1 MYACARK
8 KGNVP
13 GSLFGDTAHP
23 FLPPLQ
29 MFGLATSVSNRPLF
43 SVWRLFNCIV
53 RIVCHSVWLWHQ
65 CHLGRRSIR
74 HHGIW
79 TTGLYLLP
87 VSLKQS
93 LKWSETFTEIHLIDL
108 YGSRPFQNNLKKNF
122 SVLVWKHT
130 NTCCIWLGRPVA
142 RVQSLTGERGVTGWP
157 LALVVH
163 VTPVH
168 WSGNRSRIE
177 LTLGQSGWQSGPL
190 ARIEHLRGNVC
201 VCVCACTWVCV
212 WACWLLTQ
220 RAIQK
225 VGVSVSHHV
234 VFYIH
239 APTVTRVSCNTT
251 NY

>member
-1 MYACARK
+1 MLLNEWNVHSVRAATQLTENCLSVNLWLHSRLSLLQSKCVDDQILEHRNHVNMKKQSSEMYACARK

-108 YGSRPFQNNLKKNF
+108 YGSRPFQNNL
-122 SVLVWKHT
+122 
-130 NTCCIWLGRPVA
+130 
-142 RVQSLTGERGVTGWP
+142 
-157 LALVVH
+157 
-163 VTPVH
+163 
-168 WSGNRSRIE
+168 
-177 LTLGQSGWQSGPL
+177 
-190 ARIEHLRGNVC
+190 
-201 VCVCACTWVCV
+201 
-212 WACWLLTQ
+212 
-220 RAIQK
+220 
-225 VGVSVSHHV
+225 
-234 VFYIH
+234 
-239 APTVTRVSCNTT
+239 
-251 NY
+251 